1 MGKVH
6 IISVLVAATFVGL
19 VLGLSSYNEQAE
31 AGGTI
36 SDPCD
41 SFSGVLQH
49 WDKIIFQTDRKL
61 IHSFEPTILPI
72 LHYDI
77 KVQQDPFFVTNL
89 EKTVRDFLNAN
100 GYTTT
105 DKGKV
110 RQLMI
115 DIVDVE
121 YDIACISTGIIIL
134 PPGDFTDSTS
144 T

>member
-36 SDPCD
+36 GDPCD
-41 SFSGVLQH
+41 SLSGVLQH

-61 IHSFEPTILPI
+61 INAFEPTILSV

-89 EKTVRDFLNAN
+89 ERTVSDFLNAN

-105 DKGKV
+105 GKDKV
-110 RQLMI
+110 RPLMI

-121 YDIACISTGIIIL
+121 YAIACASVE
-134 PPGDFTDSTS
+134 
-144 T
+144 